1 MTETARYLLSA
12 RRAGAGAQGRDRG
25 RNRGRD
31 RGRDQGRKVMGKT
44 LVAVSAV
51 GMLAVLIALVQARYL
66 LAGSAFLLTVGVLEI
81 MFQRALA
88 LFHGSAAALPA
99 PGHVIG
105 HRAPRHA
112 AAGE

>member
-12 RRAGAGAQGRDRG
+12 RRTGAGAQGRNRG
-25 RNRGRD
+25 RN

-51 GMLAVLIALVQARYL
+51 GMLAVLVALVQARYL

>member
-1 MTETARYLLSA
+1 MTQPGGFSLSA
-12 RRAGAGAQGRDRG
+12 MSTGAGS
-25 RNRGRD
+25 
-31 RGRDQGRKVMGKT
+31 QGRKVTGKT

-51 GMLAVLIALVQARYL
+51 GMMAVLVALAQGRAL
-66 LAGSAFLLTVGVLEI
+66 LAGSAFLLTIGILEI

-88 LFHGSAAALPA
+88 LFHGSAAALQA

-105 HRAPRHA
+105 HPAPRHA